1 MLAAGTLSLLSV
13 EVSASDRDCPSAS
26 TKLPLSNKIGPG
38 ASVDKG
44 KLTDF
49 WSCVPAPVKMHRIG
63 NCSHRVK
70 MHLSK
75 IAYISLV
82 VREHLD
88 PRTCIVIGALQTHRC
103 GIHQAVNNPSRS
115 TASCVPAVFSCSYES
130 R

>member
-1 MLAAGTLSLLSV
+1 
-13 EVSASDRDCPSAS
+13 
-26 TKLPLSNKIGPG
+26 
-38 ASVDKG
+38 
-44 KLTDF
+44 
-49 WSCVPAPVKMHRIG
+49 
-63 NCSHRVK
+63 

-130 R
+130 RWPLTDCRPGVDIRNLLSVTSATWSALRLHGKELNLVEVADSTRNIASPPPTSQPKCA